1 MSAMKRLV
9 LLLDGTWND
18 AEFGNRDTNIVRL
31 RELLAKTL
39 HADLSLTQ
47 TYADGALVT
56 SRKYDDQID
65 YLVFYARG
73 VGTSAFDRLRGGT
86 FGVGLSR
93 NIRRA
98 YRQLCFYYEPGDEI
112 FVFGF
117 SRGAYTARSLIGM
130 IGSAGLLKCE
140 HCTPELE
147 LKAWDFYRT
156 APGDRLPGNWAALT
170 RYVHDRKQVQIACL
184 GVFDTVGALGIPL
197 PQFQLVNRDRYE
209 FHNVELSS
217 NVKVNLHALAIDEHR
232 VPFQAAVW
240 RKPKFKVYNSITE
253 QVWFPGAHA
262 DIGGGYIPDQERM
275 ELPGSA
281 LDDVSLEWMIRR
293 IKHHYPSMPLAIPD
307 WGPAAGHPAQHN
319 SRSSIYRA
327 FPLGL
332 RSIANYPVNLG
343 RRQTC
348 VSRDRHSDPTGEAVH
363 LASIERLGC
372 EVDVSGTRR
381 KYSPANLTSVLQT
394 IQGTYKGALSQGEH
408 QIPIVDWSGDLL
420 DPREAE
426 ARERA
431 TDLLR
436 RAEDRLRLS

>member
-1 MSAMKRLV
+1 
-9 LLLDGTWND
+9 
-18 AEFGNRDTNIVRL
+18 
-31 RELLAKTL
+31 
-39 HADLSLTQ
+39 
-47 TYADGALVT
+47 
-56 SRKYDDQID
+56 
-65 YLVFYARG
+65 
-73 VGTSAFDRLRGGT
+73 
-86 FGVGLSR
+86 
-93 NIRRA
+93 
-98 YRQLCFYYEPGDEI
+98 
-112 FVFGF
+112 
-117 SRGAYTARSLIGM
+117 M

-147 LKAWDFYRT
+147 QKTWDFYRT
-156 APGDRLPGNWAALT
+156 APNDRLPGNWAALT
-170 RYVHDRKQVQIACL
+170 PYVHDRKQFQIACL

-262 DIGGGYIPDQERM
+262 DIGGGYIPDEERM
-275 ELPGSA
+275 KLPGSA

-293 IKHHYPSMPLAIPD
+293 IKHHYPTMPLAAPD
-307 WGPAAGHPAQHN
+307 WGPPSGHPAQHN
-319 SRSSIYRA
+319 SRTSIYKA

-343 RRQTC
+343 RRQIC
-348 VSRDRHSDPTGEAVH
+348 VSRDRHSDPTGETVH

-372 EVDVSGTRR
+372 NVDVSGTRR
-381 KYSPANLTSVLQT
+381 NYSPANLTSVLRT
-394 IQGTYKGALSQGEH
+394 IQGTYKGVLSHGEH

-436 RAEDRLRLS
+436 RAEERLRLS